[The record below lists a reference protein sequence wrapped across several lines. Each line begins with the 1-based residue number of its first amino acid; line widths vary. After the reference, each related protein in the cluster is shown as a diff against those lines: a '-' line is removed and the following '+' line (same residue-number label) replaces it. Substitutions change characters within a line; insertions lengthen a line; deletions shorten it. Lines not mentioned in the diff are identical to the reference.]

1 MNLSV
6 CQPLIISTIVL
17 IQMMMMDFIFQ
28 QIFMLQLQKMKNIG
42 RKKKMMMTVM
52 TVMTLVH
59 MHIVGIGRTNQ
70 KTVRLVQMMSVR

>member
-6 CQPLIISTIVL
+6 CQPLIISTIVP

-42 RKKKMMMTVM
+42 RKKKKMMMK
-52 TVMTLVH
+52 VMTLVH